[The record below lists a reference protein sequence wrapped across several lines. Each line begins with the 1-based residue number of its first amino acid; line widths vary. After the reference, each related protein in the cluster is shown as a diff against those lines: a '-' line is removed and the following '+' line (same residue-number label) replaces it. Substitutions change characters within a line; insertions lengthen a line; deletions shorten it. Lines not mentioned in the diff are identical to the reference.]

1 MEYSVFLVSAYLACL
16 WYCNKKLCEM
26 LTVFYIISKV
36 GKLGGGGVGGE
47 DQSLLICCLCKKHL
61 LNDLA
66 VDFCILVV
74 LQLHV
79 SKKYFLFHC
88 LTSPEFKSTLMVDKM
103 INVLFIILIIVLH

>member
-1 MEYSVFLVSAYLACL
+1 M
-16 WYCNKKLCEM
+16 
-26 LTVFYIISKV
+26 ISKV
-36 GKLGGGGVGGE
+36 GKFGGGGGVGGE
-47 DQSLLICCLCKKHL
+47 DKSLLICCLCKKHL

-66 VDFCILVV
+66 VDFCIFVV
-74 LQLHV
+74 V

>member
-1 MEYSVFLVSAYLACL
+1 MEYIVFLVSAYLACL

-36 GKLGGGGVGGE
+36 GKLGGGDVGGE
-47 DQSLLICCLCKKHL
+47 DKSLLICCLCKKHL

-66 VDFCILVV
+66 VDFCIFVV

-88 LTSPEFKSTLMVDKM
+88 LTSPEFNTYGR
-103 INVLFIILIIVLH
+103 

>member
-1 MEYSVFLVSAYLACL
+1 MEYIVFLVSAYLACL

-66 VDFCILVV
+66 VDFCIFVV
-74 LQLHV
+74 LQLHIYQKNI
-79 SKKYFLFHC
+79 SFSIALQAQSLSQH
-88 LTSPEFKSTLMVDKM
+88 LW
-103 INVLFIILIIVLH
+103 